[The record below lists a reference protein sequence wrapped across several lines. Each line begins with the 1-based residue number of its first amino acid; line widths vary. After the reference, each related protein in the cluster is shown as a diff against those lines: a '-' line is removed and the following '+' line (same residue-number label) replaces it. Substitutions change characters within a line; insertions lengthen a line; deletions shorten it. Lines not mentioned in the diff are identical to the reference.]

1 MTRFFHSPREVLHI
15 MAIEIKELI
24 IKTTIINR
32 PVDKD
37 DEAEF
42 DKQLMKEEILSECR
56 KLVQN
61 LLRER
66 RER

>member
-1 MTRFFHSPREVLHI
+1 

-37 DEAEF
+37 DDGEF